1 MARDGHSSARPHYVD
16 VVSVT
21 SSSVG
26 RSMAARPPTPTRET
40 RVLRLFGDVEEDTKE
55 EASSDRSPLETTTD
69 RDDEDEDDDAV
80 AVADDDDADDDDA
93 DDGDADDDDADDD
106 ATPIVEEKREDD
118 EVRDEDAVDV
128 DADDAGARDA
138 SSERV
143 RFGASIAQLYR
154 YKNDEY
160 VPVGP
165 AGLAIL
171 DRAGA
176 QARDV
181 LIYSPEKQPLV
192 RRAIDERLTC
202 EPQRDNYV
210 TIRHDGAILF
220 SALMR
225 DESDWLAVA
234 AQITIG
240 HFVAARKRH
249 SSGDD
254 ETPLSRFALDIASSE
269 TSSSVVE
276 MGDSVQ
282 INFESIQGG
291 VSTADDDVLSVALRD
306 DTSRRVDGVKA
317 RLEEGDARALP
328 PGLMEG
334 LLGLH
339 KDGRR
344 LILHSRSET
353 EFTLYDVTVLRMK
366 KASKETTSKA
376 SAATTSDERNDE
388 PREARADDEVER
400 ASTTQSESEERT
412 RRSDQCGPSE
422 NTAVHGTAPFAP
434 TAAGTPPPPRW
445 YNQPVIT
452 APAVPFPLQHFPLSP
467 NDQSLM
473 VDVKR
478 AVDSLTEEMAAL
490 ADKSRVGGAW
500 IPPTPRGETKRAI
513 EKLKKARREAMLPH
527 IDVDAMS
534 LADIKQLTVE
544 AERVADMHEELRDYR
559 RAAKNSAKDDAP
571 PSEATDD
578 EIVV

>member
-1 MARDGHSSARPHYVD
+1 M
-16 VVSVT
+16 
-21 SSSVG
+21 
-26 RSMAARPPTPTRET
+26 ARPPTPTRET
-40 RVLRLFGDVEEDTKE
+40 RVLRLFGDVEEETKE
-55 EASSDRSPLETTTD
+55 EESSDRSPLETTD
-69 RDDEDEDDDAV
+69 RDDDDEAD
-80 AVADDDDADDDDA
+80 AVADDADADA
-93 DDGDADDDDADDD
+93 GEDADDD
-106 ATPIVEEKREDD
+106 ACEAANDDATPSVEEEREDD
-118 EVRDEDAVDV
+118 GVRDEDAVDAVDEEDDPV
-128 DADDAGARDA
+128 DAADAAAAAAGGRDA
-138 SSERV
+138 SERV

-171 DRAGA
+171 DRDGA

-181 LIYSPEKQPLV
+181 LIYSPDKQPLV

-210 TIRHDGAILF
+210 TIRHDGVILF

-240 HFVAARKRH
+240 HFVAARKRR

-254 ETPLSRFALDIASSE
+254 ETPPSRFTLDIASSE

-291 VSTADDDVLSVALRD
+291 LSTADDDVLSVALRD

-317 RLEEGDARALP
+317 KLEDADETALP

-334 LLGLH
+334 LLGLC
-339 KDGRR
+339 KYGRR
-344 LILHSRSET
+344 LILHPRSET

-376 SAATTSDERNDE
+376 RMAPTNDERN
-388 PREARADDEVER
+388 DDEVER
-400 ASTTQSESEERT
+400 ASVTCSESEERT

-422 NTAVHGTAPFAP
+422 NTAVHGAAAFVP

-445 YNQPVIT
+445 YNQPVVT
-452 APAVPFPLQHFPLSP
+452 APTLPFPLQHIPLSP

-473 VDVKR
+473 ADVKR

-527 IDVDAMS
+527 IDVDALS
-534 LADIKQLTVE
+534 LTDIRQLTVE

-559 RAAKNSAKDDAP
+559 RAAKTSAKTSAKDDAP
-571 PSEATDD
+571 PSEATDAD
-578 EIVV
+578 EPS

>member
-1 MARDGHSSARPHYVD
+1 MHASDG
-16 VVSVT
+16 
-21 SSSVG
+21 SVG
-26 RSMAARPPTPTRET
+26 RSSHVVVAVGRSMTARGPTATRET
-40 RVLRLFGDVEEDTKE
+40 RVMRLFGDVEEETKE
-55 EASSDRSPLETTTD
+55 EESSDRSPLETTD
-69 RDDEDEDDDAV
+69 RDDDGDEDDAV
-80 AVADDDDADDDDA
+80 EDDADDADDA
-93 DDGDADDDDADDD
+93 DDVGDDAVDAVDD
-106 ATPIVEEKREDD
+106 ATPIVEEEREDD
-118 EVRDEDAVDV
+118 GVRDEVEEDAVDAV
-128 DADDAGARDA
+128 DAADAGARDA
-138 SSERV
+138 SERV

-154 YKNDEY
+154 FKNDEY

-171 DRAGA
+171 DRDGA

-181 LIYSPEKQPLV
+181 LIYSPDKQPLV

-210 TIRHDGAILF
+210 TMRHDGVILF

-240 HFVAARKRH
+240 HFVAARKRR
-249 SSGDD
+249 SIGDD
-254 ETPLSRFALDIASSE
+254 ETPPSRFTLDIASSE
-269 TSSSVVE
+269 SSSSVVE

-291 VSTADDDVLSVALRD
+291 LSTADDDVLSVALRD

-317 RLEEGDARALP
+317 KLEDGDASALP
-328 PGLMEG
+328 SGLMEG
-334 LLGLH
+334 LLGLR

-344 LILHSRSET
+344 LILHPRSET

-366 KASKETTSKA
+366 KASKKTSQA
-376 SAATTSDERNDE
+376 RAAPTNDEKNDE
-388 PREARADDEVER
+388 PRETRADDEVER
-400 ASTTQSESEERT
+400 VSATCSESEERT

-422 NTAVHGTAPFAP
+422 NTAVHGAAAFAP

-445 YNQPVIT
+445 YNQPVVT
-452 APAVPFPLQHFPLSP
+452 APTVPFPLQHIPLSP
-467 NDQSLM
+467 NDQILM

-559 RAAKNSAKDDAP
+559 CAAKKSAKDDAP
-571 PSEATDD
+571 PSEATDAD
-578 EIVV
+578 EPS